1 MTWFLIVINLNG
13 GQPAFIPMES
23 EHACM
28 MASAAMQAQT
38 LEMRGTRTGIAVGI
52 CINTVEV

>member
-1 MTWFLIVINLNG
+1 MTWFLIVINMAG

-28 MASAAMQAQT
+28 MASAAMQEQSRH
-38 LEMRGTRTGIAVGI
+38 LRGTSTGVAVGI
-52 CINTVEV
+52 CVNTVEV